1 MQEVRHSVPFGCSEE
16 IHRHCS
22 GHRVGGMLRCLEE
35 VGVHLGLRCADAVIA
50 ARQALAS
57 IQGSEKRAGG

>member
-1 MQEVRHSVPFGCSEE
+1 MLARWMFSE
-16 IHRHCS
+16 
-22 GHRVGGMLRCLEE
+22 
-35 VGVHLGLRCADAVIA
+35 ADAVIA